1 MLKYKYFFQ
10 VKYRPTEAIL
20 SNSTREQLWFEIT
33 KTADCGF
40 KNKFILLFIIIFGTL
55 SLDR

>member
-1 MLKYKYFFQ
+1 M
-10 VKYRPTEAIL
+10 EAIL